1 MRRFGL
7 LISALVIAMGG
18 SCYRRNDQTT
28 KASISSQAGKSNEEK
43 SPRREKRSTVVTV
56 RTRLIR
62 SQTLAERV
70 ELVAVF
76 SGQKQ
81 VDVFSRVTGRLATL
95 GPEEGQYVKQGS
107 VLFHVERNDAGDSYL
122 TTPITSPISGWVG
135 RWLVPS
141 VGTQVS
147 GQQPVVTIVDD
158 EKLKTSVQLPTAQWL
173 RIAPTTP
180 VEVKV
185 NQESRPGTVIGIAR
199 AADPNASRGSVTIEI
214 NNANHRWKAGMV
226 GLVSF
231 DLDMRPRLVLPATSL
246 IITDQGSFV
255 YLVRENKA
263 VRQLVQYSVIDNDQI
278 EILEGLSDGA
288 QVITEGANQVADGL
302 SVQVI
307 DEQVE
312 RKTL

>member
-7 LISALVIAMGG
+7 LISALVIAGSG
-18 SCYRRNDQTT
+18 SCYRKNDQDT
-28 KASISSQAGKSNEEK
+28 KATSSSQASNSKGER
-43 SPRREKRSTVVTV
+43 STRREKRSTVVSV
-56 RTRLIR
+56 RTLLIHA
-62 SQTLAERV
+62 QTLPERV

-81 VDVFSRVTGRLATL
+81 VDVFSRVTGRLARL

-107 VLFHVERNDAGDSYL
+107 VLFQVERNDAGDSYL

-158 EKLKTSVQLPTAQWL
+158 EVLKTSVQLPTAQWL

-180 VEVKV
+180 VEVRV
-185 NQESRPGTVIGIAR
+185 NQDSRPAKVIGIAR

-231 DLDMRPRLVLPATSL
+231 ALDVRLRLVLPATSL

-255 YLVRENKA
+255 YLVRDGKA
-263 VRQLVQYSVIDNDQI
+263 VRQPVQYSVIDNDQI
-278 EILEGLSDGA
+278 EILDGLSDGA
-288 QVITEGANQVADGL
+288 QVIIEGANQVADGL
-302 SVQVI
+302 TVQVI

-312 RKTL
+312 RKNL